1 MVLEPRSWYHAC
13 ITCDW
18 VLELKKTVILIFQN
32 SAVIFLHNFVLDLL
46 CNKLFVNWLIYAMF
60 LYMRYTYWFVLSM
73 VPCHWWWCRVMIFNI
88 HAFMVLYSCSS
99 YALRIQILYFI
110 LNPCL
115 YIYIYCKWDR
125 IGIIINEV
133 KLVFNMNITL
143 SDKLV
148 FMNWLIYIYIYTLI
162 MSNPYVIR
170 IEVPYIYWIRI

>member
-133 KLVFNMNITL
+133 ILVFNMNITL

-148 FMNWLIYIYIYTLI
+148 FMNWLIYIYIYI
-162 MSNPYVIR
+162 H
-170 IEVPYIYWIRI
+170 W